1 MTRFSVKL
9 LVSVLA
15 FGLGLLAHTARRSFQ
30 QWSSSNPVIEQ
41 VTLPSENFVGTGNID
56 MFMEDYRRESDGA
69 YVRFGCSVRT
79 SAADALSLVRNG
91 NSGNPGERRDV
102 LDIRG
107 SKIGERVVSG
117 EPSTVATV
125 IWNEGSRLFYIE
137 APSIADAITFENSK
151 VWVGSGCWD
160 FSSF

>member
-1 MTRFSVKL
+1 M
-9 LVSVLA
+9 
-15 FGLGLLAHTARRSFQ
+15 
-30 QWSSSNPVIEQ
+30 
-41 VTLPSENFVGTGNID
+41 ID

-69 YVRFGCSVRT
+69 YVRFGCTVRA
-79 SAADALSLVRNG
+79 SAADALRLVRNG

-102 LDIRG
+102 LDING

-125 IWNEGSRLFYIE
+125 IWNEASRLFYIE

-160 FSSF
+160 FSSVSYLNVR